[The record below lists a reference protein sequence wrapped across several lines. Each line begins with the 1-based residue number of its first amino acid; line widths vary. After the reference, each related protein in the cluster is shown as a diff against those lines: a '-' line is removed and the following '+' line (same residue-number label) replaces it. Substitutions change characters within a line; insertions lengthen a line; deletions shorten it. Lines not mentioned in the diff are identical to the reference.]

1 MRMKFLI
8 LAPLVVAL
16 FLFLSFAQEPAAVA
30 SQQACSPYSRAIT
43 VGFKKLEPPPI
54 YNHNLSVSGIRNLFL
69 ARGQSIGSV
78 HKQALGV
85 TYSEIAFYLE
95 GETSIVPQNGGYC
108 VYLKNVKAEFGWK
121 RMEVHVAMEYPTG
134 TCEYNAILD
143 HENQHVSIIKTA
155 LSDYAP
161 KVRAELER
169 QISRQKPIFTRRAAS
184 AADQAVED
192 LYGRMRGIVNRFQQA
207 QAARHAAIDS
217 NSNYGAISDLC
228 PNWDRGPKRQAT
240 N

>member
-1 MRMKFLI
+1 MRMKI
-8 LAPLVVAL
+8 MTQAPLVAVL
-16 FLFLSFAQEPAAVA
+16 LLGCVQETPAVA
-30 SQQACSPYSRAIT
+30 STQACPPYSRAIT
-43 VGFKKLEPPPI
+43 VGFKKLEPQPI

-69 ARGQSIGSV
+69 TRGQSIGSV

-95 GETSIVPQNGGYC
+95 GDTSIVPHNGGYC

-161 KVRAELER
+161 TVRAELEL
-169 QISRQKPIFTRRAAS
+169 QISRQEPIFTRRASS
-184 AADQAVED
+184 AADLAVED
-192 LYGRMRGIVNRFQQA
+192 LYDRMRGIVNRFQKV
-207 QAARHAAIDS
+207 QAARHAAIDTD
-217 NSNYGAISDLC
+217 SNYGAIADLC
-228 PNWDRGPKRQAT
+228 PNWDRGPKRPAM